1 METVPTIQFSKTQR
15 GRIMLIYEGY
25 KYVEN
30 RQSNKNVFWRCSKYV
45 KFGCRATCVTSKN
58 PNDFP
63 IRLAGSAHSHGPE
76 KIYPSDK
83 VIVPTDQE
91 IQALTNLRPEYCV
104 ASFGFTQRGYIMLLH
119 DGYGFTK
126 DRQTAKGS
134 NWKCSLFR
142 RMKCRARAIT
152 RTINGADM
160 MKITQPYHTHGRDE
174 YRVEM

>member
-1 METVPTIQFSKTQR
+1 MLALSSLNQLILVLQFGHLTNQSLHFADLKGLQIVDLKGLEFMETVPAIQFSKTQR

-91 IQALTNLRPEYCV
+91 IQALTNLRPGR
-104 ASFGFTQRGYIMLLH
+104 S
-119 DGYGFTK
+119 
-126 DRQTAKGS
+126 S
-134 NWKCSLFR
+134 N
-142 RMKCRARAIT
+142 
-152 RTINGADM
+152 
-160 MKITQPYHTHGRDE
+160 Q
-174 YRVEM
+174 